1 MLEFGNIPEG
11 SRRPLYYYIDYI
23 KIINEDIIF
32 DLNNVMSA
40 IRVTV
45 EGKDIKVWLG
55 KQEYPYVYE
64 KNFIEVDNYNS
75 KYIRSTLYSNDYDKP
90 YLRIGK
96 IENKAGDSLFA
107 YNRLS
112 FKFGEALKPTKKK
125 MFDFHESFMMNGA
138 GGVRLFTYHDG
149 TIYGIADGFESNKVS
164 ENPDDR
170 QAQIFRYEIKSG
182 TWIKDVA
189 SFERRKVFN
198 PDGSYQLKGL
208 IRPLTSVSY
217 KGNLYLSGQYGN
229 IKVI

>member
-1 MLEFGNIPEG
+1 
-11 SRRPLYYYIDYI
+11 
-23 KIINEDIIF
+23 
-32 DLNNVMSA
+32 MSA

-125 MFDFHESFMMNGA
+125 RPSNLEL
-138 GGVRLFTYHDG
+138 RLG
-149 TIYGIADGFESNKVS
+149 
-164 ENPDDR
+164 
-170 QAQIFRYEIKSG
+170 KSITG
-182 TWIKDVA
+182 
-189 SFERRKVFN
+189 E
-198 PDGSYQLKGL
+198 L
-208 IRPLTSVSY
+208 
-217 KGNLYLSGQYGN
+217 
-229 IKVI
+229 